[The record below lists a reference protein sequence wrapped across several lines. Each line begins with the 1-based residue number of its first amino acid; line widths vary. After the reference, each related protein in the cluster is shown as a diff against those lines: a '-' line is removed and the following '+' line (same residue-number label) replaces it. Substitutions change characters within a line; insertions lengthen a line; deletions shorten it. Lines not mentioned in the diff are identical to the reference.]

1 VNTPVAISHTLKL
14 TLKRGAL
21 VAAANWPVTI
31 IQAVADSLFKLLI
44 LAPLAGGVFLVA
56 LAVGAEPIA
65 LMSLDWRELAGTI
78 ATALLGRPLVLAA
91 WLASLTVVVIGGSLF
106 VFLIKAGTVGVLVR
120 GEGEAGAI
128 EQPPLLFHVVAEAA
142 AFSVDGFID
151 SARRLF
157 PRYAR
162 LGLALMGVYLISG
175 TAYFGAISVTR
186 STGTGW
192 LITTVLTIA
201 FVVWITLVNLV
212 YLLMQIAI
220 AADDCSVVAAM
231 PRVSGF
237 LRRERRSVAAVF
249 LVVLALVVGATGAS
263 FVAAAALGV
272 IFFVPLLGPPVVIPL
287 QLIAWALRAIV
298 FQYIG
303 LSSTAAYLTLY
314 REARA
319 SVVDDRVV
327 GASAARD
334 SSAKPVEAS

>member
-1 VNTPVAISHTLKL
+1 VAISHTLKP

-44 LAPLAGGVFLVA
+44 LAPLAGGIFLVA
-56 LAVGAEPIA
+56 LVVGAEPAA
-65 LMSLDWRELAGTI
+65 LMSVDWRELTGTI
-78 ATALLGRPLVLAA
+78 ATALLARPLVLVA
-91 WLASLTVVVIGGSLF
+91 WLASLTVVVVGGSLF

-120 GEGEAGAI
+120 GERDAGRI
-128 EQPPLLFHVVAEAA
+128 EQPPLLFDVVATAA

-151 SARRLF
+151 SARGLF

-162 LGLALMGVYLISG
+162 LGLTLMGVYLISG
-175 TAYFGAISVTR
+175 AAYVGVISVSR
-186 STGTGW
+186 SAGTGW
-192 LITTVLTIA
+192 AIATLLTIV
-201 FVVWITLVNLV
+201 FVAWITLVNLI
-212 YLLMQIAI
+212 YLLMQIAV
-220 AADDCSVVAAM
+220 AADECTVVAAI

-237 LRRERRSVAAVF
+237 LRRERRSIAAVF

-303 LSSTAAYLTLY
+303 LSSIATYATLY

-319 SVVDDRVV
+319 SLAHDRIVE
-327 GASAARD
+327 AAPARD
-334 SSAKPVEAS
+334 SSVKPANAGWKIS